1 MKARL
6 AKIGQKEV
14 LTIDYVDEYQDQES
28 QCSIAIPLSGDNNM
42 VTVTMTREALF
53 DLVNIINNRSIR

>member
-6 AKIGQKEV
+6 AKIRQKEV

-42 VTVTMTREALF
+42 VTVKMTREALF

>member
-6 AKIGQKEV
+6 AQIGQKEV

-42 VTVTMTREALF
+42 VTVKMTREALF